1 MRRHEATRRTGRMA
15 TSPKRD
21 ELRMR

>member
-1 MRRHEATRRTGRMA
+1 MRRHEATRNTGRMA
-15 TSPKRD
+15 TAPKRD

>member
-1 MRRHEATRRTGRMA
+1 MCRHEATRNTGLIA
-15 TSPKRD
+15 TAPKRD